1 MKNLAKIED
10 AKDIITKEYLAT
22 SLKDKVSESD
32 FAEFTEQEI
41 QTMFEEVMQANQRY
55 QLPLINLILNRR

>member
-41 QTMFEEVMQANQRY
+41 QTMFEEVMQAN
-55 QLPLINLILNRR
+55 